1 MKLKATR
8 GDITDVRRFRR
19 PALIRILDCIY
30 ADDTALVSD
39 SFEDMQEIICQFVQT
54 ATTFGL
60 LINLQKI
67 VSMRFNPAVQEN
79 LTVPPFYVGNHP
91 LEDVSSFSYLGSILT
106 PDNGMTEELNMRIG
120 RAHGVFF
127 KLTRRLWNQRGIQK
141 VTKTRLF
148 NAVVSSTLLY
158 GAVTWTRKE
167 PNQWTMSK

>member
-1 MKLKATR
+1 MGPVLFILFLAAMMEVAFPDNSRFRSEMEVKLEVAG

-19 PALIRILDCIY
+19 PTLIRILDCIY

-91 LEDVSSFSYLGSILT
+91 LEDVSSFPYLGSILT
-106 PDNGMTEELNMRIG
+106 PDNDMTEEFNMRIG
-120 RAHGVFF
+120 WARGVFF
-127 KLTRRLWNQRGIQK
+127 KLG
-141 VTKTRLF
+141 
-148 NAVVSSTLLY
+148 
-158 GAVTWTRKE
+158 
-167 PNQWTMSK
+167 